1 MTHQRAFVIYVFA
14 YFRCNFE
21 NVDPE
26 KLANVLEIDREE
38 LIELIEKLITQ
49 FIGCLGEL
57 AASLASMGSNN
68 NNDNMFEEYL
78 LCYTQNGNK
87 FIIMDQL
94 GLKLTAILFDKLLI
108 PLEFSETIFCS
119 YVCEKATLLTNSDS
133 E

>member
-38 LIELIEKLITQ
+38 LIELIEKLITK